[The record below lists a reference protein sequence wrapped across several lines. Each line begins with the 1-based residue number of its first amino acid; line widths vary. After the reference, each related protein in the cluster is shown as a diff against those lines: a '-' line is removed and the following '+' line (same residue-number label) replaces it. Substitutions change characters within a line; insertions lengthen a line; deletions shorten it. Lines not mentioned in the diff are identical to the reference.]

1 MSKKENFHPYYIG
14 TEHGRLSFGHVR
26 DSNEISACMLQ
37 SGPDGGRHYIV
48 MEETGSAEEGTK
60 GSTKS
65 FCPGTF
71 TVKAGKDI
79 VNYPEKDSKQAAPE
93 SSNGKR
99 AAIEKLLADAKVR
112 EAQYKEAG
120 DNAKLAGVGR
130 KISNYENTLKRMD
143 TIASVKE
150 AVVGEVKEIVD
161 KLINDKEE
169 QPRNIPAIWYEAEN
183 GDIIIKAPRGRIK
196 LEAESIELTAKGFDG
211 RTGNILLDADDK
223 IALNAQI
230 VDVKS
235 RVSTKIFSEST
246 VDMIGKGIMNVYGGL
261 VDFADRTTKGK
272 PSKLSSD
279 NSIISINE
287 ERNK

>member
-71 TVKAGKDI
+71 TVKSGKDI
-79 VNYPEKDSKQAAPE
+79 VNYPEGKDE
-93 SSNGKR
+93 
-99 AAIEKLLADAKVR
+99 
-112 EAQYKEAG
+112 
-120 DNAKLAGVGR
+120 
-130 KISNYENTLKRMD
+130 
-143 TIASVKE
+143 
-150 AVVGEVKEIVD
+150 
-161 KLINDKEE
+161 
-169 QPRNIPAIWYEAEN
+169 PRNIPAIWYEAEN

-211 RTGNILLDADDK
+211 RTGNILMDADDK

-246 VDMIGKGIMNVYGGL
+246 VDMIGKGIMNIYGGL
-261 VDFADRTTKGK
+261 TDFADRSTKGSK
-272 PSKLSSD
+272 PSKTCGGGK
-279 NSIISINE
+279 SINE

>member
-1 MSKKENFHPYYIG
+1 MAKKENFHPYYIG
-14 TEHGRLSFGHVR
+14 TEHGQLSFGHVR

-65 FCPGTF
+65 YCPGTF
-71 TVKAGKDI
+71 TVKSGKDI
-79 VNYPEKDSKQAAPE
+79 VNYPDGKDE
-93 SSNGKR
+93 
-99 AAIEKLLADAKVR
+99 
-112 EAQYKEAG
+112 
-120 DNAKLAGVGR
+120 
-130 KISNYENTLKRMD
+130 
-143 TIASVKE
+143 
-150 AVVGEVKEIVD
+150 
-161 KLINDKEE
+161 
-169 QPRNIPAIWYEAEN
+169 PRNIPAIWYEAEN

-246 VDMIGKGIMNVYGGL
+246 VDMIGKGIMNIYGGL
-261 VDFADRTTKGK
+261 TDFADRSTKGSK
-272 PSKLSSD
+272 PSKTCGGGK
-279 NSIISINE
+279 SINE

>member
-14 TEHGRLSFGHVR
+14 TEHGQLSFGHVR

-37 SGPDGGRHYIV
+37 SGPDGGRHYIT

-71 TVKAGKDI
+71 TVKSGKDI
-79 VNYPEKDSKQAAPE
+79 VNYPEGKDE
-93 SSNGKR
+93 
-99 AAIEKLLADAKVR
+99 
-112 EAQYKEAG
+112 
-120 DNAKLAGVGR
+120 
-130 KISNYENTLKRMD
+130 
-143 TIASVKE
+143 
-150 AVVGEVKEIVD
+150 
-161 KLINDKEE
+161 
-169 QPRNIPAIWYEAEN
+169 PRNIPAIWYEAEN

-211 RTGNILLDADDK
+211 RTGNILMDADDK

-246 VDMIGKGIMNVYGGL
+246 VDMIGKGIMNIYGGL
-261 VDFADRTTKGK
+261 TDFADRSTKGSK
-272 PSKLSSD
+272 PSKTCGGGK
-279 NSIISINE
+279 SINE

>member
-71 TVKAGKDI
+71 TVKSGKDI
-79 VNYPEKDSKQAAPE
+79 VNYPEGKDE
-93 SSNGKR
+93 
-99 AAIEKLLADAKVR
+99 
-112 EAQYKEAG
+112 
-120 DNAKLAGVGR
+120 
-130 KISNYENTLKRMD
+130 
-143 TIASVKE
+143 
-150 AVVGEVKEIVD
+150 
-161 KLINDKEE
+161 
-169 QPRNIPAIWYEAEN
+169 PRNIPAIWYEAEN

-211 RTGNILLDADDK
+211 RTGNILMDADDK

-261 VDFADRTTKGK
+261 CDFADRTTKGK
-272 PSKLSSD
+272 PSKTCGGEV
-279 NSIISINE
+279 SINE

>member
-1 MSKKENFHPYYIG
+1 MAKKENFHPYYIG

-71 TVKAGKDI
+71 TVKSGKDI
-79 VNYPEKDSKQAAPE
+79 VNYPEGKDE
-93 SSNGKR
+93 
-99 AAIEKLLADAKVR
+99 
-112 EAQYKEAG
+112 
-120 DNAKLAGVGR
+120 
-130 KISNYENTLKRMD
+130 
-143 TIASVKE
+143 
-150 AVVGEVKEIVD
+150 
-161 KLINDKEE
+161 
-169 QPRNIPAIWYEAEN
+169 PRNIAAIWYEAEN

-211 RTGNILLDADDK
+211 RTGNILMDADDK

-246 VDMIGKGIMNVYGGL
+246 VNMIGNGIMNIYGGL
-261 VDFADRTTKGK
+261 TDFADRTTKGSK
-272 PSKLSSD
+272 PSKTCGGAV
-279 NSIISINE
+279 SINE

>member
-71 TVKAGKDI
+71 TVKSGKDI
-79 VNYPEKDSKQAAPE
+79 VNYPDGKDE
-93 SSNGKR
+93 
-99 AAIEKLLADAKVR
+99 
-112 EAQYKEAG
+112 
-120 DNAKLAGVGR
+120 
-130 KISNYENTLKRMD
+130 
-143 TIASVKE
+143 
-150 AVVGEVKEIVD
+150 
-161 KLINDKEE
+161 
-169 QPRNIPAIWYEAEN
+169 PRNIPAIWYEAEN

-211 RTGNILLDADDK
+211 RTGNILMDADDK

-230 VDVKS
+230 IDVKS

-246 VDMIGKGIMNVYGGL
+246 VDMIGKGIMNIYGGL
-261 VDFADRTTKGK
+261 TDFADRSTKGSK
-272 PSKLSSD
+272 PSKTCGGGK
-279 NSIISINE
+279 SINE

>member
-71 TVKAGKDI
+71 TVKSGKDI
-79 VNYPEKDSKQAAPE
+79 VNYPEGKDE
-93 SSNGKR
+93 
-99 AAIEKLLADAKVR
+99 
-112 EAQYKEAG
+112 
-120 DNAKLAGVGR
+120 
-130 KISNYENTLKRMD
+130 
-143 TIASVKE
+143 
-150 AVVGEVKEIVD
+150 
-161 KLINDKEE
+161 
-169 QPRNIPAIWYEAEN
+169 PRNIPAIWYEAEN

-211 RTGNILLDADDK
+211 RTGNILMDADDK
-223 IALNAQI
+223 IALNSQI
-230 VDVKS
+230 IDVKS

-246 VDMIGKGIMNVYGGL
+246 IDIIGKGILNIYGGL
-261 VDFADRTTKGK
+261 CDFADRTTKVK
-272 PSKLSSD
+272 PSKTCGGSV
-279 NSIISINE
+279 SINE

>member
-1 MSKKENFHPYYIG
+1 MAKKENFHPYYIG

-71 TVKAGKDI
+71 TVKSGKDI
-79 VNYPEKDSKQAAPE
+79 VNYPEGKDE
-93 SSNGKR
+93 
-99 AAIEKLLADAKVR
+99 
-112 EAQYKEAG
+112 
-120 DNAKLAGVGR
+120 
-130 KISNYENTLKRMD
+130 
-143 TIASVKE
+143 
-150 AVVGEVKEIVD
+150 
-161 KLINDKEE
+161 
-169 QPRNIPAIWYEAEN
+169 PRNIPAIWYEAEN

-211 RTGNILLDADDK
+211 RTGNILMDADDK

-246 VDMIGKGIMNVYGGL
+246 VDMIGKGIMNIYGGL
-261 VDFADRTTKGK
+261 TDFADRSTKGSK
-272 PSKLSSD
+272 PSKTCGGAK
-279 NSIISINE
+279 SINE

>member
-1 MSKKENFHPYYIG
+1 MAKKENFHPYYIG

-71 TVKAGKDI
+71 TVKSGKDI
-79 VNYPEKDSKQAAPE
+79 VNYPDGKDE
-93 SSNGKR
+93 
-99 AAIEKLLADAKVR
+99 
-112 EAQYKEAG
+112 
-120 DNAKLAGVGR
+120 
-130 KISNYENTLKRMD
+130 
-143 TIASVKE
+143 
-150 AVVGEVKEIVD
+150 
-161 KLINDKEE
+161 
-169 QPRNIPAIWYEAEN
+169 PRNIPAIWYEAEN

-196 LEAESIELTAKGFDG
+196 LEAESIELTAQGIDG

-246 VDMIGKGIMNVYGGL
+246 VDMIGKGIMNIYGGL
-261 VDFADRTTKGK
+261 TDFADRSTKGSK
-272 PSKLSSD
+272 PSKTCGGGK
-279 NSIISINE
+279 SINE

>member
-65 FCPGTF
+65 YCPGTF
-71 TVKAGKDI
+71 TVKSGKDI
-79 VNYPEKDSKQAAPE
+79 VNYPDGKDE
-93 SSNGKR
+93 
-99 AAIEKLLADAKVR
+99 
-112 EAQYKEAG
+112 
-120 DNAKLAGVGR
+120 
-130 KISNYENTLKRMD
+130 
-143 TIASVKE
+143 
-150 AVVGEVKEIVD
+150 
-161 KLINDKEE
+161 
-169 QPRNIPAIWYEAEN
+169 PRNIPAIWYEAEN

-211 RTGNILLDADDK
+211 RTGNILMDADDK

-272 PSKLSSD
+272 PSKTCGGSV
-279 NSIISINE
+279 SINE

>member
-1 MSKKENFHPYYIG
+1 MSKKETFHPYYIG
-14 TEHGRLSFGHVR
+14 TEPGRLSFGHVR

-48 MEETGSAEEGTK
+48 MEETGSADEGTK

-71 TVKAGKDI
+71 TVKSGKDI
-79 VNYPEKDSKQAAPE
+79 VNYPEGKDE
-93 SSNGKR
+93 
-99 AAIEKLLADAKVR
+99 
-112 EAQYKEAG
+112 
-120 DNAKLAGVGR
+120 
-130 KISNYENTLKRMD
+130 
-143 TIASVKE
+143 
-150 AVVGEVKEIVD
+150 
-161 KLINDKEE
+161 
-169 QPRNIPAIWYEAEN
+169 PRNIPAIWYEAEN

-211 RTGNILLDADDK
+211 RTGNILMDADDK

-246 VDMIGKGIMNVYGGL
+246 VDMIGKGIMNIYGGL
-261 VDFADRTTKGK
+261 TDFADRSTKGSK
-272 PSKLSSD
+272 PSKTCGGGK
-279 NSIISINE
+279 SINE

>member
-1 MSKKENFHPYYIG
+1 MAKKENFHPYYIG

-65 FCPGTF
+65 YCPGTF
-71 TVKAGKDI
+71 TVKSGKDI
-79 VNYPEKDSKQAAPE
+79 VNYPDDEDE
-93 SSNGKR
+93 
-99 AAIEKLLADAKVR
+99 
-112 EAQYKEAG
+112 
-120 DNAKLAGVGR
+120 
-130 KISNYENTLKRMD
+130 
-143 TIASVKE
+143 
-150 AVVGEVKEIVD
+150 
-161 KLINDKEE
+161 
-169 QPRNIPAIWYEAEN
+169 PRNIPAIWYEAEN

-272 PSKLSSD
+272 PSKTCGGQT
-279 NSIISINE
+279 SINE

>member
-1 MSKKENFHPYYIG
+1 MAKKENFHPYYIG
-14 TEHGRLSFGHVR
+14 TEHGRISFGQVR
-26 DSNEISACMLQ
+26 ESNEIAACMLE
-37 SGPDGGRHYIV
+37 SGPDAGRHYIV
-48 MEETGSAEEGTK
+48 MEETGNAKQGTK
-60 GSTKS
+60 GATKA

-79 VNYPEKDSKQAAPE
+79 KNYPEKDP
-93 SSNGKR
+93 R
-99 AAIEKLLADAKVR
+99 VDAISD
-112 EAQYKEAG
+112 
-120 DNAKLAGVGR
+120 VGR
-130 KISNYENTLKRMD
+130 VIGGEIGER
-143 TIASVKE
+143 VFG
-150 AVVGEVKEIVD
+150 AVEELIDKDEV
-161 KLINDKEE
+161 
-169 QPRNIPAIWYEAEN
+169 PRNIPAIWYEAEN

-246 VDMIGKGIMNVYGGL
+246 VNMIGNGIMNIYGGL
-261 VDFADRTTKGK
+261 TDFADRTTKGSK
-272 PSKLSSD
+272 PSKTCGGAV
-279 NSIISINE
+279 SINQ

>member
-1 MSKKENFHPYYIG
+1 MAKKENFHPYYIG
-14 TEHGRLSFGHVR
+14 TEHGRISFGQVR
-26 DSNEISACMLQ
+26 ESNEIAACMLEN
-37 SGPDGGRHYIV
+37 GADAGRHYIV
-48 MEETGSAEEGTK
+48 MEETGDAKTGSK

-65 FCPGTF
+65 ICPGTF

-79 VNYPEKDSKQAAPE
+79 VNYPPKDP
-93 SSNGKR
+93 R
-99 AAIEKLLADAKVR
+99 VDAISD
-112 EAQYKEAG
+112 
-120 DNAKLAGVGR
+120 VGR
-130 KISNYENTLKRMD
+130 VIGGEIGER
-143 TIASVKE
+143 VFG
-150 AVVGEVKEIVD
+150 AVEELID
-161 KLINDKEE
+161 KDE

-235 RVSTKIFSEST
+235 RVSNKIFSEST
-246 VDMIGKGIMNVYGGL
+246 VDMIGKGILNIYGGL
-261 VDFADRTTKGK
+261 ADFADRTTKGK

>member
-1 MSKKENFHPYYIG
+1 MAKKENFHPYYIG
-14 TEHGRLSFGHVR
+14 TEHGRISFGQVR
-26 DSNEISACMLQ
+26 ESNEIAACMLE
-37 SGPDGGRHYIV
+37 SGPDAGRHYIV
-48 MEETGSAEEGTK
+48 MEETGNAEQGTK
-60 GSTKS
+60 GATKA

-79 VNYPEKDSKQAAPE
+79 KNYPEKDP
-93 SSNGKR
+93 R
-99 AAIEKLLADAKVR
+99 VDAISD
-112 EAQYKEAG
+112 
-120 DNAKLAGVGR
+120 VGR
-130 KISNYENTLKRMD
+130 VIGGEIGER
-143 TIASVKE
+143 VFG
-150 AVVGEVKEIVD
+150 AVEELIDKDEV
-161 KLINDKEE
+161 
-169 QPRNIPAIWYEAEN
+169 PRNIPAIWYEAEN

-246 VDMIGKGIMNVYGGL
+246 VNMIGNGIMNIYGGL
-261 VDFADRTTKGK
+261 TDFADRTTKGSK
-272 PSKLSSD
+272 PSKTCGGAV
-279 NSIISINE
+279 SINE

>member
-71 TVKAGKDI
+71 TVKSGKDI
-79 VNYPEKDSKQAAPE
+79 VNYPEGKDE
-93 SSNGKR
+93 
-99 AAIEKLLADAKVR
+99 
-112 EAQYKEAG
+112 
-120 DNAKLAGVGR
+120 
-130 KISNYENTLKRMD
+130 
-143 TIASVKE
+143 
-150 AVVGEVKEIVD
+150 
-161 KLINDKEE
+161 
-169 QPRNIPAIWYEAEN
+169 PRNIPAIWYEAEN

-211 RTGNILLDADDK
+211 RTGNILMDADDK

-246 VDMIGKGIMNVYGGL
+246 VDFIGKGIMNIYGGL
-261 VDFADRTTKGK
+261 TDFADRSTKGSK
-272 PSKLSSD
+272 PSKTCGGAV
-279 NSIISINE
+279 SINE

>member
-1 MSKKENFHPYYIG
+1 MAKKENFHPYYIG
-14 TEHGRLSFGHVR
+14 TEHGRISFGQVR
-26 DSNEISACMLQ
+26 ESNQIAACMLE
-37 SGPDGGRHYIV
+37 SGPDAGRHYIV
-48 MEETGSAEEGTK
+48 MEETGNAEQGTK
-60 GSTKS
+60 GATKA

-79 VNYPEKDSKQAAPE
+79 KNYPEKDP
-93 SSNGKR
+93 R
-99 AAIEKLLADAKVR
+99 VDAISD
-112 EAQYKEAG
+112 
-120 DNAKLAGVGR
+120 VGR
-130 KISNYENTLKRMD
+130 VIGGEIGER
-143 TIASVKE
+143 VFG
-150 AVVGEVKEIVD
+150 AVEELIDKDEV
-161 KLINDKEE
+161 
-169 QPRNIPAIWYEAEN
+169 PRNIPAIWYEAEN

-246 VDMIGKGIMNVYGGL
+246 VNMIGNGIMNIYGGL
-261 VDFADRTTKGK
+261 TDFADRTTKGSK
-272 PSKLSSD
+272 PSKTCGGAV
-279 NSIISINE
+279 SINE

>member
-1 MSKKENFHPYYIG
+1 MAKKENFHPYYIG

-65 FCPGTF
+65 YCPGTF
-71 TVKAGKDI
+71 TVKSGKDI
-79 VNYPEKDSKQAAPE
+79 VNYPD
-93 SSNGKR
+93 
-99 AAIEKLLADAKVR
+99 D
-112 EAQYKEAG
+112 
-120 DNAKLAGVGR
+120 
-130 KISNYENTLKRMD
+130 EN
-143 TIASVKE
+143 E
-150 AVVGEVKEIVD
+150 
-161 KLINDKEE
+161 
-169 QPRNIPAIWYEAEN
+169 PRNIPAIWYEAEN

-211 RTGNILLDADDK
+211 RTGNILMDADDK

-230 VDVKS
+230 IDVKS

-272 PSKLSSD
+272 PSKTCGGQV
-279 NSIISINE
+279 SINE

>member
-1 MSKKENFHPYYIG
+1 MAKKENFHPYYIG

-48 MEETGSAEEGTK
+48 MEETGSADEGTK

-71 TVKAGKDI
+71 TVKSGKDI
-79 VNYPEKDSKQAAPE
+79 VNYPEGKDE
-93 SSNGKR
+93 
-99 AAIEKLLADAKVR
+99 
-112 EAQYKEAG
+112 
-120 DNAKLAGVGR
+120 
-130 KISNYENTLKRMD
+130 
-143 TIASVKE
+143 
-150 AVVGEVKEIVD
+150 
-161 KLINDKEE
+161 
-169 QPRNIPAIWYEAEN
+169 PRNIPAIWYEAEN

-211 RTGNILLDADDK
+211 RTGNILMDADDK

-246 VDMIGKGIMNVYGGL
+246 VDMIGKGIMNIYGGL
-261 VDFADRTTKGK
+261 TDFADRSTKGSK
-272 PSKLSSD
+272 PSKTCGGGK
-279 NSIISINE
+279 SINE

>member
-1 MSKKENFHPYYIG
+1 MAKKENFHPYYIG

-48 MEETGSAEEGTK
+48 MEETGSADEGTK

-71 TVKAGKDI
+71 TVKSGKDI
-79 VNYPEKDSKQAAPE
+79 VNYPEGKDE
-93 SSNGKR
+93 
-99 AAIEKLLADAKVR
+99 
-112 EAQYKEAG
+112 
-120 DNAKLAGVGR
+120 
-130 KISNYENTLKRMD
+130 
-143 TIASVKE
+143 
-150 AVVGEVKEIVD
+150 
-161 KLINDKEE
+161 
-169 QPRNIPAIWYEAEN
+169 PRNIPAIWYEAEN

-246 VDMIGKGIMNVYGGL
+246 VDMIGKGIMNIYGGL
-261 VDFADRTTKGK
+261 TDFADRSTKGSK
-272 PSKLSSD
+272 PSKTCGGGK
-279 NSIISINE
+279 SINE

>member
-79 VNYPEKDSKQAAPE
+79 VNYPPKDP
-93 SSNGKR
+93 R
-99 AAIEKLLADAKVR
+99 VDAISD
-112 EAQYKEAG
+112 
-120 DNAKLAGVGR
+120 VGR
-130 KISNYENTLKRMD
+130 V
-143 TIASVKE
+143 IA
-150 AVVGEVKEIVD
+150 GEIGERIAGGIEELID
-161 KLINDKEE
+161 KDE

-211 RTGNILLDADDK
+211 RTGNILMDADDK

-230 VDVKS
+230 VDIKS

-246 VDMIGKGIMNVYGGL
+246 VDFIGKGILNIYGGL
-261 VDFADRTTKGK
+261 CDFADRTTKGSK
-272 PSKLSSD
+272 PSKTCGGSV
-279 NSIISINE
+279 SINE